1 MSDDFQ
7 ALRLG
12 FATIGAVFGGLTYVA
27 YRATGWVAR
36 ACTTTDGSLYP
47 SVGTAQPESS
57 CATEAVSTSAGTRQP
72 LPTTAQTSN
81 QPANAERPAPSGAG
95 PLKLPH
101 AGSSGWRTPWID
113 SLHLAQGFHRETGA
127 SASTGIKYITSDE
140 PRWTCS
146 PESSIKVLSKSQ
158 DYSDMLTV
166 GGSMSFEGWGA
177 SAETSFQVAKHV
189 KTSIKAVT
197 GTVSMRYIS
206 EKIDIISPADK
217 SQQVTLTP
225 GAAEMLETKGPI
237 PFHAEYGS
245 HFVSGYNKDIVKHD
259 FGVDLVPICGWP
271 LCWQLCDGVC
281 RC

>member
-1 MSDDFQ
+1 M
-7 ALRLG
+7 
-12 FATIGAVFGGLTYVA
+12 Y
-27 YRATGWVAR
+27 
-36 ACTTTDGSLYP
+36 
-47 SVGTAQPESS
+47 
-57 CATEAVSTSAGTRQP
+57 
-72 LPTTAQTSN
+72 LPV
-81 QPANAERPAPSGAG
+81 G

-166 GGSMSFEGWGA
+166 GMCVLATQRQRPFFFMQCLSQHLCIVQVCLLQHTLLVWRLHIDPVSRMAFLKPVSLPQAGGSMSFEDWGA

-217 SQQVTLTP
+217 SQQVT
-225 GAAEMLETKGPI
+225 
-237 PFHAEYGS
+237 
-245 HFVSGYNKDIVKHD
+245 
-259 FGVDLVPICGWP
+259 
-271 LCWQLCDGVC
+271 
-281 RC
+281 